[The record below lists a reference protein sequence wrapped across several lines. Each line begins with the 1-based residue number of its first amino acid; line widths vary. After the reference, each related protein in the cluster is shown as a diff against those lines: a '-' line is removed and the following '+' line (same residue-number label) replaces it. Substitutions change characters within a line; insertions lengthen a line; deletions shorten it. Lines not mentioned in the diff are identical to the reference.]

1 MISKINNVKGLLI
14 EECKDLYHSNQQELK
29 ELPKFEKT
37 ASSPDLKRFIK
48 KQMIATKFQQKQLD
62 EVLTELNWVNTTGT
76 CDTTT
81 SILNRTEEIMK
92 QSTKRVVRDA
102 SIVNS
107 LQYLNHRKIAGFVA
121 SANFAN
127 QIGQTEVAEIFQG
140 ALEQERDTDFELCVL
155 AEKEIDETSPY
166 TTY

>member
-1 MISKINNVKGLLI
+1 MITKINNVKGLLI

-48 KQMIATKFQQKQLD
+48 KQIIASKFQQKQLD
-62 EVLTELNWVNTTGT
+62 EVLTELNWVSKPGT

-81 SILNRTEEIMK
+81 SILNRTEDRMR
-92 QSTKRVVRDA
+92 QTTKPVVRDA

-127 QIGQTEVAEIFQG
+127 QIGQTDVADVFQG
-140 ALEQERDTDFELCVL
+140 AVEQEKNTDFELSVL
-155 AEKEIDETSPY
+155 AEREIDETSPY
-166 TTY
+166 GTN